1 MSKNILIISTLPPP
15 IGGVSIHTQRLLL
28 FLKKN
33 NFKYS
38 FYDYKKSSLTNG
50 FKLFLK
56 AKMIHIH
63 ASNQIFIFLVSLFSF
78 ILCKKIIITVH
89 GEYNC
94 RGWFLNFLESLSLV
108 ISSAP
113 ILLNEIDYKR
123 VQNLNK
129 KSLIITS
136 FIPPMDQQDLSLDI
150 INKIIDLRK
159 LTKSIFCTN
168 AYRYCFDFNGN
179 EVYGIK
185 KLINF
190 FNNNIDFGFV
200 LSDPSGEYNSYIN
213 SNNIKLNSNIIIISN
228 NHSFFKVLELSD
240 CFIRNTTTD
249 GDSISIREALFL
261 NKKTF
266 ATDCV
271 QRPNG
276 VNILTNLSLLT
287 EDYSNYNLITNN
299 IQPNGAEDLL
309 MLYNTL

>member
-1 MSKNILIISTLPPP
+1 MSKFFLIISTLPPP

-33 NFKYS
+33 NFNYS
-38 FYDYKKSSLTNG
+38 FYDYKKSSFKKGL
-50 FKLFLK
+50 KLFLK

-63 ASNQIFIFLVSLFSF
+63 ASNQIFIFLISFFSF
-78 ILCKKIIITVH
+78 ILWKKIIITVH

-94 RGWFLNFLESLSLV
+94 RGWFLNFLESMSMI

-113 ILLNEIDYKR
+113 ILLNETDYDK
-123 VQNLNK
+123 VKILNK

-136 FIPPMDQQDLSLDI
+136 FIPPMDKQDLSIDI
-150 INKIIDLRK
+150 TNKIIDIK
-159 LTKSIFCTN
+159 KWTKSVFCTN
-168 AYRYCFDFNGN
+168 AYRLRFDINGN

-185 KLINF
+185 ELINF

-213 SNNIKLNSNIIIISN
+213 SNNIKLNSNIIIIAN

-276 VNILTNLSLLT
+276 VNILTNLSILT
-287 EDYSNYNLITNN
+287 EDYSNDNLTTNHM
-299 IQPNGAEDLL
+299 QPNGAEDLL
-309 MLYNTL
+309 MLYKTI